1 MPADSTG
8 TVGPPR
14 WHAGRRMHRPKRVE
28 HPDRR
33 PRNFEQSRRRCGC
46 NALHA
51 GSMLASMSEIHPGVD
66 VAPLDWS
73 ADGVS
78 ELVPTGTVTLLLADI
93 EGEPHLPGSQL
104 DATAIANLDRTLI
117 ELVREHHGVCPVD
130 QGEGDSFLVAFARAS
145 DAVACALGLQR
156 APLAPIRLRIGMHTG
171 EVSSPD
177 GGNCVG
183 STINRTARL
192 RELAHGGQTVL
203 SGTTSD
209 LVADLLPTD
218 AWLNDLGTY
227 RLEDLP
233 RPERVVQLCHPDLH
247 NEFPPLRTRKAVG
260 VHGLPAQLTRLVGRV
275 DEVAQV
281 RGLLDVKRWVT
292 LTGVGGVGKTRLAT
306 QVAGAVA
313 DGYPDGVWYVN
324 LAPITDPALV
334 PVAAARV
341 LGLPDE
347 PGRSTVDTIVRR
359 IADRRTLLVLDNCE
373 HLVDGCAA
381 LIVALLGACPA
392 LRVLATSREPIAVAG
407 EQIWRVPPLGH
418 SEAIELFTD
427 RAREAR
433 PEFDIN
439 ADNLAVVTEIC
450 HRLDGMPLAIELAA
464 SRVRALTLTE
474 IVDSLH
480 DRFRLLTGGSR
491 IAVRRQQT
499 MRASVDWS
507 HALLTGPEQVLFRRL
522 AVFPSGFDLDGAQAA
537 AAGGEV
543 QRYEVVDLLSLLVD
557 KSLVVTD
564 DSDGR
569 TRYRL
574 LETVR
579 QYALE
584 KLRESGDADA
594 VRARHRD
601 HYAAVAAG
609 LDAPSVAGHER
620 RLNQAELE
628 IDNLRAA
635 FAFSRENGDT
645 GHALLLASCLQP
657 LWRAR
662 SRLQEG
668 LAWFAAAL
676 ADRDAHP
683 EGVDPGLCARALAD
697 RALIDAVAGITDRL
711 DDAQKA
717 LAIARDI
724 EDPALLA
731 RALTACGGVAAYNA
745 DLARPWLA
753 EAVGL
758 ARAVGDKWRLA
769 EILAWQAYVGFAGEG
784 DPGATR
790 AAGEEARRLADEIGD
805 AFVSRA
811 CRWTLAAANLWQ
823 GNLEAAVGLSGEVI
837 GESDAAHDMVSGCA
851 AQACLAHALAH
862 RGDTDAATA
871 AAQASIDSAVGL
883 SPVLVGSA
891 CSALVV
897 ATLAAGDVAAAEH
910 ARDSATQLFGASTAA
925 IINDPTNS
933 AQISCARGDLN
944 AAHRLADGAASIT
957 RGVHRVRALTIRCRI
972 EIAQGDRERAERDAH
987 DALSLA
993 AAIGAYLWVPDIL
1006 ECLASVMTGAG
1017 GNREAVR
1024 LFGAADAARG
1034 RMGAVRFVIYRTGCN
1049 SSLATLRKSMG
1060 DSEFD
1065 DAWAEGS
1072 ALSIDEAIAYAQRGR
1087 GARKRPTS
1095 GWGALTPMELDVA
1108 LLVGEGLSNKEIGVR
1123 LFISPRTVH
1132 SHLTHVYTKL
1142 GLSSRLQLAQQA
1154 ARRGESQQ
1162 DPSRP

>member
-1 MPADSTG
+1 
-8 TVGPPR
+8 
-14 WHAGRRMHRPKRVE
+14 
-28 HPDRR
+28 
-33 PRNFEQSRRRCGC
+33 
-46 NALHA
+46 
-51 GSMLASMSEIHPGVD
+51 MLASMSKIHPGVD
-66 VAPLDWS
+66 VVPVDWS

-93 EGEPHLPGSQL
+93 EGATHLPGSQL
-104 DATAIANLDRTLI
+104 DTTAIAKLDRTLT
-117 ELVREHHGVCPVD
+117 ELVREHRGVCPVE

-177 GGNCVG
+177 EGNCVG
-183 STINRTARL
+183 PTIDRTARL

-209 LVADLLPTD
+209 LVADLLPKD

-227 RLEDLP
+227 RLDDLP

-247 NEFPPLRTRKAVG
+247 NAFPPLRTRKVVG
-260 VHGLPAQLTRLVGRV
+260 AHCLPAQLTRLVGRV

-306 QVAGAVA
+306 QVASAVA

-334 PVAAARV
+334 PIAAARV
-341 LGLPDE
+341 LGLPDQ

-359 IADRRTLLVLDNCE
+359 IGDRRMLVVLDNCE
-373 HLVDGCAA
+373 HLLDGCAA

-418 SEAIELFTD
+418 GEAIE
-427 RAREAR
+427 
-433 PEFDIN
+433 
-439 ADNLAVVTEIC
+439 
-450 HRLDGMPLAIELAA
+450 
-464 SRVRALTLTE
+464 
-474 IVDSLH
+474 
-480 DRFRLLTGGSR
+480 
-491 IAVRRQQT
+491 
-499 MRASVDWS
+499 
-507 HALLTGPEQVLFRRL
+507 
-522 AVFPSGFDLDGAQAA
+522 
-537 AAGGEV
+537 
-543 QRYEVVDLLSLLVD
+543 
-557 KSLVVTD
+557 
-564 DSDGR
+564 
-569 TRYRL
+569 
-574 LETVR
+574 
-579 QYALE
+579 
-584 KLRESGDADA
+584 
-594 VRARHRD
+594 
-601 HYAAVAAG
+601 
-609 LDAPSVAGHER
+609 
-620 RLNQAELE
+620 
-628 IDNLRAA
+628 
-635 FAFSRENGDT
+635 
-645 GHALLLASCLQP
+645 
-657 LWRAR
+657 
-662 SRLQEG
+662 
-668 LAWFAAAL
+668 
-676 ADRDAHP
+676 
-683 EGVDPGLCARALAD
+683 
-697 RALIDAVAGITDRL
+697 
-711 DDAQKA
+711 
-717 LAIARDI
+717 
-724 EDPALLA
+724 LLA

-769 EILAWQAYVGFAGEG
+769 EVLAWQAYVGFAGEG

-790 AAGEEARRLADEIGD
+790 AAGEEARSLADEIGD
-805 AFVSRA
+805 AFLSRS
-811 CRWTLAAANLWQ
+811 CRWALAAANLWQ
-823 GNLEAAVGLSGEVI
+823 GNLEAAVGLSREVI
-837 GESDAAHDMVSGCA
+837 GESDAAHDMVSSCA
-851 AQACLAHALAH
+851 GQACLAHALAH
-862 RGDTDAATA
+862 RGDTEAAA
-871 AAQASIDSAVGL
+871 AAQASIDTAVGL
-883 SPVLVGSA
+883 SPVLSGSA
-891 CSALVV
+891 CSALVF

-910 ARDSATQLFGASTAA
+910 ARESATRFFGASAAA
-925 IINDPTNS
+925 IINDPTSS

-957 RGVHRVRALTIRCRI
+957 RGVHRARALTTRCRI
-972 EIAQGDRERAERDAH
+972 EIAQGDRHRAERDAH
-987 DALSLA
+987 DALGVA
-993 AAIGAYLWVPDIL
+993 ASIGAYLWVPDIL
-1006 ECLASVMTGAG
+1006 ECLASVMADAG
-1017 GNREAVR
+1017 SNREAVR

-1034 RMGAVRFVIYRTGCN
+1034 RMGAVRFGIYQAGCN

-1065 DAWAEGS
+1065 DAWAEGT

-1095 GWGALTPMELDVA
+1095 GWGALTPTELEVA

-1154 ARRGESQQ
+1154 ARRGESERG
-1162 DPSRP
+1162 PSRP